1 MKKFYSLLFTMLLA
15 FVGAE
20 DAWGQIDDGNYYLKH
35 KETGQYLCDDVYLS
49 LTDNKSA
56 AAIFT
61 VYKDMGYYVFK
72 TGDNYLSV
80 PQSGIPEISELEDYF
95 TLDGSI
101 DQFTIFCFYSNNY
114 LINYDGY
121 LYTGNPLE
129 YWTLETVDDDPG
141 TTPVSPYQVDVMGHG
156 EDGYYGTFYADK
168 ACEIPEGYTAY
179 VVSSVSNGAVELNHI
194 VSGNEVKGNVL
205 AANTPVIIKGNQ
217 GTIELPVSKSNGSS
231 ASTNLLAGSLENGSD
246 NEAGFYYYKLAYN
259 SEGTKLGF
267 YWEAGTGGT
276 YISTHPNKAYLKVPI
291 SQASSNALSFR
302 FFDEPTGV
310 KPVCANQDE
319 TIYNLHGQIVKGNV
333 SGVYVKNGKKYI
345 VK

>member
-1 MKKFYSLLFTMLLA
+1 MKKFYSLLLTMLLA
-15 FVGAE
+15 FVGAGS
-20 DAWGQIDDGNYYLKH
+20 AWAQIDDGNYYLKH
-35 KETGQYLCDDVYLS
+35 KESGLYLNDETYPALQE
-49 LTDNKSA
+49 NKDA
-56 AAIFT
+56 AA
-61 VYKDMGYYVFK
+61 VYYIYNEMGEYVFETNGK
-72 TGDNYLSV
+72 FLGLNKDGYPT
-80 PQSGIPEISELEDYF
+80 ISADKEW
-95 TLDGSI
+95 
-101 DQFTIFCFYSNNY
+101 FTIDGTIDNCTIRTYNNSY
-114 LINYDGY
+114 LINVWECLDLGQA
-121 LYTGNPLE
+121 PE
-129 YWTLETVDDDPG
+129 YWTLEAVADEPG
-141 TTPVSPYQVDVMGHG
+141 TTNPTSYEVKIFGHG
-156 EDGYYGTFYADK
+156 EDGYYGTFYADQ
-168 ACEIPEGYTAY
+168 ACEIPSGYTAY
-179 VVSSVSNGAVELNHI
+179 VVSNVSNGTVELNYI
-194 VSGNEVKGNVL
+194 VSGNDVKGNVL
-205 AANTPVIIKGNQ
+205 RAGTPVIIKGNQ
-217 GTIELPVSKSNGSS
+217 GTIEMSVSKSQGSS
-231 ASTNLLAGSLENGSD
+231 VSTNLLAGSLEEGSD